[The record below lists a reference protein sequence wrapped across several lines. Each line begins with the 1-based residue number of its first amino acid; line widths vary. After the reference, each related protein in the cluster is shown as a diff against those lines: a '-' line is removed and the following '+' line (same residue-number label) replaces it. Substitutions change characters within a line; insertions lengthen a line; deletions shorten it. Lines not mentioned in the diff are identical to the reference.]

1 MQKAVK
7 VQLLKNTPDAIF
19 IQFLTI
25 LERNSINDFE
35 KQYLPDCGYFGVGP
49 ASSSLA
55 HRTRKKALVSSAV
68 QVICIIL
75 VAVWSD
81 EPVNVDAFAGRY
93 DGMGSCDL

>member
-49 ASSSLA
+49 AFSSLA
-55 HRTRKKALVSSAV
+55 HRTWKKALVSSAI
-68 QVICIIL
+68 QVIGIIL
-75 VAVWSD
+75 GVVRID
-81 EPVNVDAFAGRY
+81 ECFAMDGFAG
-93 DGMGSCDL
+93 SHP